1 MDDSLMRFCDFLE
14 SHPTD
19 FITDGLVL
27 SDNLR
32 TIPFPY
38 YPSRTDCI
46 ALAVCIEG
54 SAEIEINLNHYKI
67 DPNTAC
73 VILPDH
79 LIRVISM
86 SEDIS
91 LRFFAISE
99 SFMNSIQLNLRAD
112 FSIYLFLRDN
122 PVVNMADDEQ
132 VVMLQYYDMI
142 LSKKYI
148 ESKKARELVVNNIF
162 LAMLYEMT
170 TLIQAKYLPTNIRK
184 SHKEETFT
192 TFKMLIFEHFREER
206 GLNFYAEKLCITPKY
221 LSTLCKSLTGKT
233 AAEWI
238 EDVVI
243 LEAKALLKTPGM
255 NIQMASDRLNFPDQS
270 FFGKYFKRL
279 TGITPGEYKVT

>member
-1 MDDSLMRFCDFLE
+1 MNDTLMRFYDLME

-19 FITDGLVL
+19 FVTDGLVV

-38 YPSRTDCI
+38 YPSRTDCV
-46 ALAVCIEG
+46 AFAMCLEG
-54 SAEIEINLNHYKI
+54 SAEIEINLNYIKI
-67 DPNTAC
+67 EPNIVF

-79 LIRVISM
+79 LVRVISM

-91 LRFFAISE
+91 IRFFAISE
-99 SFMNSIQLNLRAD
+99 SFMNSIQLNTRAD
-112 FSIYLFLRDN
+112 FSIYLFFRDN
-122 PVVNMADDEQ
+122 PVLNMAEDEKKLI
-132 VVMLQYYDMI
+132 LQYYEMI
-142 LSKKYI
+142 HAKKYI
-148 ESKKARELVVNNIF
+148 ENSTTREFVVKNLF
-162 LAMLYEMT
+162 LAMLYEMMA
-170 TLIQAKYLPTNIRK
+170 LFQSRYIPSDIKK
-184 SHKEETFT
+184 SHKEDTFT

-243 LEAKALLKTPGM
+243 LEAKALLKTPEM
-255 NIQMASDRLNFPDQS
+255 NIQMVSDRLNFPDQS

-279 TGITPGEYKVT
+279 TGITPGEYKAM

>member
-46 ALAVCIEG
+46 AFALCVEG
-54 SAEIEINLNHYKI
+54 SAEIEINLNYYKI
-67 DPNTAC
+67 IPNTVC

-112 FSIYLFLRDN
+112 FSIYLFLRDH
-122 PVVNMADDEQ
+122 PVVNMAEDEKELI
-132 VVMLQYYDMI
+132 LQYYEMI
-142 LSKKYI
+142 HSKKYI
-148 ESKKARELVVNNIF
+148 ENPVTREFVVNNLF
-162 LAMLYEMT
+162 LAMLYEMMA
-170 TLIQAKYLPTNIRK
+170 LVQSRYLPSGIRK
-184 SHKEETFT
+184 SHKEEIFA

-206 GLNFYAEKLCITPKY
+206 GLNFYADKLCLTPKY

-255 NIQMASDRLNFPDQS
+255 NIQIVSDRLNFPDQS